1 MNCFDSS
8 PSKRTWSAPVA
19 GLVALGVVLM
29 TLLPSCVPQECP
41 PAETIVIHDTVTVM
55 PEPARFEDIVG
66 HYDPTTSTV
75 YAKEGHADKV
85 LELLHATKIGDKGY
99 KIVVYYPDGE
109 MSSAGVSLKIVN
121 TPAEFMRPAPGPGRR
136 PVPGTIYVNAECMK
150 QRGAYTT
157 PCTLSAD
164 KERYFRSRVQALGT
178 CMEGK
183 GYCYTLDS
191 VVSAVWEY
199 YQDSECNVLLDA
211 VPKYPA
217 TPQCIP
223 PSTP

>member
-1 MNCFDSS
+1 MNRLDSH
-8 PSKRTWSAPVA
+8 PSKKAWSAPVA
-19 GLVALGVVLM
+19 GLVALILTM
-29 TLLPSCVPQECP
+29 LLGSCVSQECP

-55 PEPARFEDIVG
+55 PEPARYEDIVG

-121 TPAEFMRPAPGPGRR
+121 TPAEFMQPAPGPGRR
-136 PVPGTIYVNAECMK
+136 PVPGTIYVNAECI
-150 QRGAYTT
+150 
-157 PCTLSAD
+157 
-164 KERYFRSRVQALGT
+164 KERDARIGPCRLAADNVRYFKSRLQAKGA
-178 CMEGK
+178 CMVGK

-191 VVSAVWEY
+191 VASGVWEY
-199 YQDSECNVLLDA
+199 YQDSGCTVLLDA
-211 VPKYPA
+211 FAIYPSS
-217 TPQCIP
+217 PQCIP